1 MAKFVSTV
9 ALLALLAIS
18 ISAIPG
24 KRTRRGFNNSGY
36 NSGGGYGSGGEYGRG
51 SDERDTSSQEG
62 NGCSS
67 ENGRRVKIGSS
78 REYAYNRDGRQ
89 FNENSRGTR
98 SFAKASASAAASAY
112 NINSGSKNL
121 LA

>member
-67 ENGRRVKIGSS
+67 ENGRS